1 MPVFRMLAAASVL
14 ALTVATAAAADCSIK
29 NDVPIKSL
37 SAGFEAWKAVTTQ
50 MTSCGDFS
58 AELDQEFAAKQPQAL
73 AADPALYQ
81 IAGVANDSIVAVLD
95 AGTIRPLDDLVAKY
109 GQSLSPNQLIKLN
122 GKIMAIAMMVN
133 TQNLLYRADVLDQL
147 HIPVPKTY
155 DEVLAAAE
163 KIKASGLVAY
173 PLGGTLKTG
182 WNLGEEF
189 VNMYLALGGQFF
201 GPDDKP
207 QLNSP
212 AGVKALEMLKRLS
225 AYMDPEFLTADS
237 TVVQQQFQQGK
248 IALANFWASRAGAMD
263 DAKESKVVGKIKSAP
278 APLAVAGG
286 KPATTLWWDGASIAK
301 NTTDAQAEAAF
312 KLIVAGMSPEM
323 VAKNNDE
330 AIWLIKGYKPGPL
343 VEGAISTLKAG
354 APAYPVSTQMG
365 LIHTAIGKTVAD
377 YLNGTSSAE
386 DALAKADAAYVTSAK
401 DAGVLK

>member
-1 MPVFRMLAAASVL
+1 MTVFRMLAAASVL
-14 ALTVATAAAADCSIK
+14 ALMAGSAAAADCAIK
-29 NDVPIKSL
+29 NGVPIKSL
-37 SAGFEAWKAVTTQ
+37 SAGFEAWKAVTAQ

-95 AGTIRPLDDLVAKY
+95 AGTIRPLDDLVSKY

-122 GKIMAIAMMVN
+122 GKMMVIAMMVN
-133 TQNLLYRADVLDQL
+133 TQNLLYRADILDQL
-147 HIPVPKTY
+147 KIPVPTTY

-163 KIKASGLVAY
+163 KIKASALVAY
-173 PLGGTLKTG
+173 PLGGTYKTG

-189 VNMYLALGGQFF
+189 VNMFLGFGGQFF
-201 GPDDKP
+201 GPEGKP

-212 AGVKALEMLKRLS
+212 AGVKTLEMMKRLS

-278 APLAVAGG
+278 APVAMAGG

-323 VAKNNDE
+323 VAKNNDA

-343 VEGAISTLKAG
+343 VEGAIATLKAG

-386 DALAKADAAYVTSAK
+386 DALTKADAAYVTAAK